1 MKVDELSALMR
12 IAAMLDWYHSSDAY
26 KIPTRLTYTYYNANN
41 AELKESVQRLY
52 DRYCESLEDAF
63 GIKRMVSDLLESSN
77 ENTVSLATRINQPLW
92 DFVENVVKD
101 PSVIDTSSNS
111 SLYNWEKFIR
121 TISKVDIILMVTE
134 GALPYDF
141 KGIKYSMPFAE
152 SIASLDINTIAAV
165 MPQIISKNMS
175 LYKNRKNFST
185 RIDGMISLLTVHKTT
200 YEMTGIDG
208 IREAIE
214 YKFTYEKT
222 GIDGIASIL
231 ENLGGRGLE
240 RFECLDRETL
250 ESMMDSIQDPDHY
263 QALVEELFIDP
274 SLDPPKAF
282 LEDSKGLIAEMERY
296 YSIVDEIYHDMYLIA
311 PTCTWLR

>member
-12 IAAMLDWYHSSDAY
+12 ITAMLDWYQHSDGY
-26 KIPTRLTYTYYNANN
+26 KIPTRLTYTYYNTNS

-52 DRYCESLEDAF
+52 DRYCESLEDVF
-63 GIKRMVSDLLESSN
+63 GIKRMVFDLSEYSDK
-77 ENTVSLATRINQPLW
+77 NTVSLDTRINQPLW

-121 TISKVDIILMVTE
+121 TISKIDIALMVNQYQMFT
-134 GALPYDF
+134 PN
-141 KGIKYSMPFAE
+141 SE
-152 SIASLDINTIAAV
+152 SIASLDFDHMVSV
-165 MPQIISKNMS
+165 MPQILSRFVY
-175 LYKNRKNFST
+175 LYKNRKNFSA

-214 YKFTYEKT
+214 YKFTYEKI
-222 GIDGIASIL
+222 GIDGVASIS
-231 ENLGGRGLE
+231 ENLRGCDLE
-240 RFECLDRETL
+240 RFECLDQETL
-250 ESMMDSIQDPDHY
+250 RSMMDSIQEPDHY

-282 LEDSKGLIAEMERY
+282 VEDSKGLIAEMERY
-296 YSIVDEIYHDMYLIA
+296 YNIVDEIYHDRYLIA
-311 PTCTWLR
+311 PTW

>member
-12 IAAMLDWYHSSDAY
+12 ITAMLDWYHSSDAY
-26 KIPTRLTYTYYNANN
+26 KIPIICTTMCDDTDNAQ
-41 AELKESVQRLY
+41 LKQSVQGWY
-52 DRYCESLEDAF
+52 NQYCEILEETF
-63 GIKRMVSDLLESSN
+63 GIKRSVVDLFESSN

-92 DFVENVVKD
+92 DFVENVVND
-101 PSVIDTSSNS
+101 PSAIETSSNP

-121 TISKVDIILMVTE
+121 TISKIDIALMVNQHQMFT
-134 GALPYDF
+134 PN
-141 KGIKYSMPFAE
+141 SE
-152 SIASLDINTIAAV
+152 SIASLDFDRMVST
-165 MPQIISKNMS
+165 MPQILSRFVY
-175 LYKNRKNFST
+175 LYKNRKNFSA

-214 YKFTYEKT
+214 YKFTYEKI

-231 ENLGGRGLE
+231 ENLGGRGFG
-240 RFECLDRETL
+240 RFECLDQETL
-250 ESMMDSIQDPDHY
+250 ESMIESIQDPDHY
-263 QALVEELFIDP
+263 QALVKELFIDA

-282 LEDSKGLIAEMERY
+282 VEDSKGLIAEMERY

>member
-12 IAAMLDWYHSSDAY
+12 ITAMLDWYHHSDAY
-26 KIPTRLTYTYYNANN
+26 KIPIICTTMCDDADNTQ
-41 AELKESVQRLY
+41 LKQSVQGWY
-52 DRYCESLEDAF
+52 NQYCEILEETF
-63 GIKRMVSDLLESSN
+63 GIKRSVVDLFESSN

-121 TISKVDIILMVTE
+121 TISKIDIALMINQHRMFT
-134 GALPYDF
+134 PN
-141 KGIKYSMPFAE
+141 PE
-152 SIASLDINTIAAV
+152 SIASLDFDRMISV
-165 MPQIISKNMS
+165 MPQILSRFVY
-175 LYKNRKNFST
+175 LYKNRKNFSA
-185 RIDGMISLLTVHKTT
+185 RINSMISLLTAYKTT

-214 YKFTYEKT
+214 YKITYDRV
-222 GIDGIASIL
+222 GIDGVASISK
-231 ENLGGRGLE
+231 NLRGCDLE
-240 RFECLDRETL
+240 RFECLDQETL
-250 ESMMDSIQDPDHY
+250 QSMMDSIQEPDHY

-282 LEDSKGLIAEMERY
+282 VEDSKGLIAEMERY

-311 PTCTWLR
+311 PTWLR

>member
-12 IAAMLDWYHSSDAY
+12 ITAMLDWYHHSDAY
-26 KIPTRLTYTYYNANN
+26 KIPIICTTMCDDMDNAQ
-41 AELKESVQRLY
+41 LKQSVQGWY
-52 DRYCESLEDAF
+52 NQYCEILEETF
-63 GIKRMVSDLLESSN
+63 GIKRSVVDLFESSN

-121 TISKVDIILMVTE
+121 TISKIDIALMVNQYQMFT
-134 GALPYDF
+134 PN
-141 KGIKYSMPFAE
+141 SE
-152 SIASLDINTIAAV
+152 SIASLDFDRMVSV
-165 MPQIISKNMS
+165 MPQILSRFVY

-185 RIDGMISLLTVHKTT
+185 RIDGMISLLTAHKTT

-214 YKFTYEKT
+214 YKFTYEKI

-231 ENLGGRGLE
+231 ENLGGRGLG
-240 RFECLDRETL
+240 RFECLDQETL

-282 LEDSKGLIAEMERY
+282 VEDSKGLIAEMERY